1 MGEVVPARVL
11 AQVCPIGGE
20 LEHSIAHVGPVG
32 HVNDVLVNGKA
43 DRGVINYLECELEDT
58 LITKNLAEE

>member
-11 AQVCPIGGE
+11 AQVCPIGGK
-20 LEHSIAHVGPVG
+20 LEHSVAHVGPVG
-32 HVNDVLVNGKA
+32 HVDDVLVNGKA
-43 DRGVINYLECELEDT
+43 GGGVINYLECELEES